1 MNWFDFVLLGILVV
15 AALAGMRYGLIRA
28 AFNTVGVYAGW
39 LLAGQLSDDLGALFS
54 NSLSN
59 DTLVTVISYAIIIF
73 GVIIAANVAIKFVRP
88 LLTAFTLG
96 LSSMVDRLGGLALGL
111 LVGLAIAGAV
121 IIGAARL
128 TYDFDTETLTR
139 AIPGQVAGQ
148 VPQMAQQLEQVKAA
162 QQALETALTG
172 SQLVSIFINI
182 TDAIPG
188 NALGFVP
195 SDFKTALD
203 ILEANI
209 E

>member
-1 MNWFDFVLLGILVV
+1 MNWIDFVLIGILVV
-15 AALAGMRYGLIRA
+15 AALGGMRYGLIRA
-28 AFNTVGVYAGW
+28 AFSTVGVYAGW
-39 LLAGQLSDDLGALFS
+39 LLAGQFSDDVGALFS
-54 NSLSN
+54 KSLSN
-59 DTLVTVISYAIIIF
+59 DTLVTVISYAIIVF
-73 GVIIAANVAIKFVRP
+73 GAIIAANVAVKFVRP
-88 LLTAFTLG
+88 LLTVFTLG
-96 LSSMVDRLGGLALGL
+96 LSSMVDRLGGLGLGL
-111 LVGLAIAGAV
+111 LAGLAITGAV

-148 VPQMAQQLEQVKAA
+148 VPQAAQQLEQVKAA
-162 QQALETALTG
+162 QQALETALTE

-188 NALGFVP
+188 NAIGFVP
-195 SDFKTALD
+195 PDFKTALD

>member
-1 MNWFDFVLLGILVV
+1 MNWIDFVLIGILVV
-15 AALAGMRYGLIRA
+15 AALGGMRYGLIRA

-39 LLAGQLSDDLGALFS
+39 LMAGQFSDDVGALFS
-54 NSLSN
+54 KSLSN
-59 DTLVTVISYAIIIF
+59 DTLVTVVSYAIIVF
-73 GVIIAANVAIKFVRP
+73 GAIIAANVVVKFVRP
-88 LLTAFTLG
+88 LLTVFTLG
-96 LSSMVDRLGGLALGL
+96 LSSMVDRLGGLGLGL
-111 LVGLAIAGAV
+111 LVGLAITGAV

-128 TYDFDTETLTR
+128 TYDFDSETLTR

-148 VPQMAQQLEQVKAA
+148 VPQVAQQLEQVKAA
-162 QQALETALTG
+162 QQALETALTE

-188 NALGFVP
+188 NAFGFVP